1 MKLFGTDGIRG
12 KWGEAPL
19 TEGTLRGLG
28 AALRALYGAG
38 PVLFVRDTRQSG
50 PELTQALAAGLGGE
64 VIDLGV
70 LPTPALS
77 AILADGTGVGGLVIT
92 ASHNP
97 WHDNGVKVLLPG
109 GRKPSVE
116 QEMLLEEQESAPASN
131 LVTELRMCTVSTGL
145 DDYLG
150 MLQGKLPGLCLRDLK
165 IAVDCANGAAYQ
177 AAPQILERLGAKVH
191 AINVEPDGKNIN
203 LDCGAVHPEQL
214 AKVVVEQGCDLG
226 ICLDGDADRCVLIDR
241 NGRIL
246 DGDAILWLLREAQGV
261 VGTVMSNAALERR
274 LGEQGIP
281 FIRAGVGDRQVAEV
295 LRTKN
300 WGLGGEPSGHILV
313 GGGFPSG
320 DGMLTALKCLERSH
334 DITMELADW
343 APDPSKLV
351 NVRVSSK
358 PDLALIPG
366 LAQREDQAL
375 SDGATRVLLRY
386 SGTEPKL
393 RVLVEALDQ
402 GSAEHLAHS
411 LADFVVAAI
420 ARI

>member
-1 MKLFGTDGIRG
+1 MKMFGTDGIRG

-19 TEGTLRGLG
+19 DVSTLRGLG
-28 AALRALYGAG
+28 AALREFFGDG
-38 PVLFVRDTRQSG
+38 PIFFVRDTRESG
-50 PELTQALAAGLGGE
+50 PEMVESLAAGLGGE

-77 AILADGTGVGGLVIT
+77 AILADGKGVGGLAIT

-97 WHDNGVKVLLPG
+97 WQDNGVKVLLSS

-116 QEMLLEEQESAPASN
+116 QEARIEGEGSSSTWNWGA
-131 LVTELRMCTVSTGL
+131 TLRIRQVSTGL
-145 DDYLG
+145 EDYLRI
-150 MLQGKLPGLCLRDLK
+150 LQDEVRGFWLHDYK

-177 AAPQILERLGAKVH
+177 SAPQILERLGAKVH

-203 LDCGAVHPEQL
+203 LNCGAVHPEHL

-246 DGDAILWLLREAQGV
+246 DGDAILWLLRSSQGV

-274 LGEQGIP
+274 LGEEDIP
-281 FIRAGVGDRQVAEV
+281 FVRAGVGDRQVADV
-295 LRTKN
+295 LRTKR

-313 GGGFPSG
+313 PGGFPSG
-320 DGMLTALKCLERSH
+320 DGMLTALKCLQQSQ
-334 DITMELADW
+334 DITADLADW
-343 APDPSKLV
+343 QPDPSTLV
-351 NVRVSSK
+351 NVRVATK
-358 PDLALIPG
+358 PPLEEIPG
-366 LAQREDQAL
+366 LAKAQEQAL
-375 SDGATRVLLRY
+375 SDGGTRVLLRY

-393 RVLVEALDQ
+393 RVLVEGKDQ
-402 GSAEHLAHS
+402 ASADRLANS

-420 ARI
+420 ARL